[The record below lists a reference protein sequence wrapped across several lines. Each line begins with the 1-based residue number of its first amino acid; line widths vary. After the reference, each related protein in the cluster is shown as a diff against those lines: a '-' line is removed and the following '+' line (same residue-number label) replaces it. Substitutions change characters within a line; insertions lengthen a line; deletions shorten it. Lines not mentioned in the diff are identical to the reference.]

1 MFEVLGHQLQ
11 FSQVCYISFEID
23 KSNMVVIAAI
33 LSPYK
38 FEFHFFFVMKWTN
51 SPMKGSSSKEAL
63 AYADFTLYNWMLICL
78 VKKES
83 DSLDVG

>member
-1 MFEVLGHQLQ
+1 
-11 FSQVCYISFEID
+11 
-23 KSNMVVIAAI
+23 
-33 LSPYK
+33 
-38 FEFHFFFVMKWTN
+38 
-51 SPMKGSSSKEAL
+51 MKGSSSKEAL